1 MKKTIYSIAIIILFI
16 FIFLYPS
23 DSVGAA
29 KSGLLLWFNVIIP
42 NLLPFM
48 ILSNLIISLNAA
60 SYITFLF
67 APILKYILGISKEG
81 CYAVITGFLCG
92 YPMGAKVTADL
103 VSNKK
108 ISKAEGSYLLSF
120 CNNVSPIF
128 IINYIV
134 NETLKSSSL
143 LKPVFIILYSSPIL
157 CAFLLNPLYKKK
169 LHPSTNKIT
178 PSTYDVP
185 VDFRLID
192 NAIMNGF
199 EAITKLGGY
208 IILFA
213 LISQM
218 LTHIPLP
225 NAFVKYWLI
234 SLTEITNGVSLVSS
248 SSLSFSYRFIIVLS
262 SVSFGGI
269 SCVAQTQS
277 MIKNSELPITHY
289 ILSKILN
296 MSITLM
302 LCLIFLLNY
311 K

>member
-1 MKKTIYSIAIIILFI
+1 MKKTIYSIVILSIFL

-23 DSVGAA
+23 ESVGAA

-42 NLLPFM
+42 NLLPFI

-67 APILKYILGISKEG
+67 APILKFLLGISKEG
-81 CYAVITGFLCG
+81 SYAVITGFLCG

-103 VSNKK
+103 VTNKQ
-108 ISKAEGSYLLSF
+108 ISRNEGIFLLSF

-134 NETLKSSSL
+134 TETLKSPAL
-143 LKPVFIILYSSPIL
+143 LKPVFIILYLSPIL
-157 CAFLLNPLYKKK
+157 CAFILRFLYRKESFKLLNTANLS
-169 LHPSTNKIT
+169 LNEIT
-178 PSTYDVP
+178 I
-185 VDFRLID
+185 DFKLID

-199 EAITKLGGY
+199 ESITKLGGY

-218 LTHIPLP
+218 FIHIPLP
-225 NAFVKYWLI
+225 SPYIKYWLI
-234 SLTEITNGVSLVSS
+234 SLTEITNGVSIVASS
-248 SSLSFSYRFIIVLS
+248 ALSFNKRFLIVLCA
-262 SVSFGGI
+262 VSFGGI

-277 MIKNSELPITHY
+277 MIKGSNLPIGTY
-289 ILSKILN
+289 IYSKLLN
-296 MSITLM
+296 MSITLI
-302 LCLIFLLNY
+302 LCLLYLSKFG
-311 K
+311 